1 MIYLWQNKQVMHPN
15 VVYYIMQKGIL
26 SAAINAAFSTCAS
39 LLLPAFVLSSRNV
52 VCGRKHTVA
61 CGELC
66 KDMRPFTY
74 IELIHEDSGCI
85 TGICSD
91 ATTAPI
97 PLNYAERRTL
107 LHFSREICTHP
118 ALKGLLRLLKTK
130 PSPQTLFLRTIKSSM
145 AWTSGFV

>member
-1 MIYLWQNKQVMHPN
+1 MWF
-15 VVYYIMQKGIL
+15 IMQKGIL
-26 SAAINAAFSTCAS
+26 SAAISAAFSTCAS
-39 LLLPAFVLSSRNV
+39 LLLPAFVPSSRN
-52 VCGRKHTVA
+52 VCGRKHSVA

-74 IELIHEDSGCI
+74 IELIQEGSGCI

-97 PLNYAERRTL
+97 ALNYAERRTL

-130 PSPQTLFLRTIKSSM
+130 PSPQTPFLRTIKSSM